1 MAGGMAAVMRER
13 PRPDWV
19 RRRPG
24 AWRYAVGT
32 VCFGAFMGQLD
43 ASIVTLTYDPLQRQ
57 FGASLAAV
65 QWVSLVYLLTLVALL
80 VPIGR
85 VSDSQG
91 RKLLYLWGFAVFT
104 AASAACCFAPSL
116 QFLLAARVIQ
126 AIGAALLQANSVAL
140 VVTSAP
146 PGKVRTAL
154 GVQAGAQAIGLALG
168 PTIGG
173 LMVSTVG
180 WRWVFGV
187 NIPIG
192 IVAVIAGFY
201 LLPRTAERSAPHR
214 LDWPSVGLLAA
225 STSALLLALSVLSG
239 LSWPWWTAGI
249 LLVLSVATG
258 LLMAKR
264 QTQIP
269 QPLIDPVVMQT
280 PDLLPGL
287 AGALGGYLV
296 LFGPLVLVPIAL
308 TARGM
313 SALTA
318 GMVLTALPLGFAIAA
333 TGLDKL
339 LPSRTTNSFRARV
352 GSIICMLALLC
363 MLIVPL
369 VMIFLVTLLGL
380 LGLGLGLFLPAN
392 NAMVMTRLPN
402 RAAATGGGL
411 INMARGLGTAL
422 GVALVTLAWHFA
434 SPGGEDAGFR
444 AATALLL
451 LTSVVT
457 AFSARELV
465 APLVS
470 AYDSERGAP
479 NGGREQ

>member
-1 MAGGMAAVMRER
+1 MVSVIEAVMREH

-24 AWRYAVGT
+24 AWWYAVGT

-43 ASIVTLTYDPLQRQ
+43 ASIVTLTYHPLQRQ

-65 QWVSLVYLLTLVALL
+65 QWVSLVYLLTLAALL
-80 VPIGR
+80 VPIGG
-85 VSDSQG
+85 VSDSHG

-116 QFLLAARVIQ
+116 QFLLAARVVQ

-192 IVAVIAGFY
+192 IVAVVAGFY

-214 LDWPSVGLLAA
+214 LDWLSVGLLAA

-239 LSWPWWTAGI
+239 LSWPWWTACL
-249 LLVLSVATG
+249 LLVLSAATG
-258 LLMAKR
+258 LLIATR
-264 QTQIP
+264 QTRVQ
-269 QPLIDPVVMQT
+269 QPLIDPVVLQT
-280 PDLLPGL
+280 PDLLGGL

-308 TARGM
+308 TARGT

-318 GMVLTALPLGFAIAA
+318 GVILTSLPVGFAIAA

-339 LPSRTTNSFRARV
+339 LPSTWANSFRARV
-352 GSIICMLALLC
+352 GSIICVLALIG
-363 MLIVPL
+363 MLVVPL
-369 VMIFLVTLLGL
+369 ATSFLVPVLGL

-392 NAMVMTRLPN
+392 NAMVMTRLPH

-422 GVALVTLAWHFA
+422 GVALVTLAWHLA
-434 SPGGEDAGFR
+434 SPGGEMAGFR
-444 AATALLL
+444 AATGLLL
-451 LTSVVT
+451 LATAAT
-457 AFSARELV
+457 AFSTRAKQT
-465 APLVS
+465 PLGS
-470 AYDSERGAP
+470 AHD
-479 NGGREQ
+479 

>member
-1 MAGGMAAVMRER
+1 MVSVIEAVMREH

-24 AWRYAVGT
+24 AWWYAVGT

-43 ASIVTLTYDPLQRQ
+43 ASIVTLTYHPLQRQ

-65 QWVSLVYLLTLVALL
+65 QWVSLVYLLTLAALL
-80 VPIGR
+80 VPIGG
-85 VSDSQG
+85 VSDSHG

-116 QFLLAARVIQ
+116 QFLLAARVVQ

-192 IVAVIAGFY
+192 IVAVVAGFY

-214 LDWPSVGLLAA
+214 LDWLSVGLLAA

-239 LSWPWWTAGI
+239 LSWPWWTACL
-249 LLVLSVATG
+249 LLVLSAATG
-258 LLMAKR
+258 LLIATR
-264 QTQIP
+264 QTRVQ
-269 QPLIDPVVMQT
+269 QPLIDPVVLQT
-280 PDLLPGL
+280 PDLLGGL

-308 TARGM
+308 TARGT

-318 GMVLTALPLGFAIAA
+318 GVILTSLPVGFAIAA

-339 LPSRTTNSFRARV
+339 LPSTWANSFRARV
-352 GSIICMLALLC
+352 GSIICVLALIG
-363 MLIVPL
+363 MLVVPL
-369 VMIFLVTLLGL
+369 ATSFLVPVLGL

-392 NAMVMTRLPN
+392 NAMVMTRLPH

-422 GVALVTLAWHFA
+422 GVALVTLAWHLA
-434 SPGGEDAGFR
+434 SPGGEMAGFR
-444 AATALLL
+444 AATGLLL
-451 LTSVVT
+451 ATAAT
-457 AFSARELV
+457 AFSTRAKQT
-465 APLVS
+465 PLGS
-470 AYDSERGAP
+470 AHD
-479 NGGREQ
+479 